1 MIGNRFSRLKR
12 LIGPE
17 RLDLLRSKTVTVVGL
32 GAVGGYAL
40 EGLARAGIN
49 HFRLVDF
56 DKVCLTNINRQVLAL
71 ESTLGRPK
79 VEVARDRVKDINP
92 DCRVETLDLF
102 VDAETVDQ
110 VLFPQPDLIIDAIDS
125 LNPKIEL
132 LVRITEQ
139 GIPVIS
145 SMGAALRTDPT
156 LIRVDDIMDSWK
168 CPMAK
173 RIRKRLRRRGVEA
186 GIPCVYSTE
195 DVDFAHS
202 GVEIVDE
209 QGQGHDQGIERG
221 RVRQVLGSLPTVT
234 AIFGLTIANLA
245 ILQLSSL
252 HRKK

>member
-1 MIGNRFSRLKR
+1 MDRFTRLKR
-12 LIGPE
+12 LIGPD
-17 RLDLLRSKTVTVVGL
+17 RHALLQTKTVTVVGL

-40 EGLARAGIN
+40 EGLARSGIN

-56 DKVCLTNINRQVLAL
+56 DKVCLTNINRQILAL
-71 ESTLGRPK
+71 DSTLNRPK
-79 VEVARDRVKDINP
+79 VEVAMERVRDINP
-92 DCRVETLDLF
+92 DCQVETLELF
-102 VDAETVDQ
+102 VDSETVDK
-110 VLFPQPDLIIDAIDS
+110 VLDPQPDLIIDAIDS

-132 LVRITEQ
+132 LVRVKEQ

-156 LIRVDDIMDSWK
+156 LIRVDDVMDSWR

-173 RIRKRLRRRGVEA
+173 RVRKRLRRRGVEG

-195 DVDFAHS
+195 EVDFAHS

-209 QGQGHDQGIERG
+209 GPDQGIERG
-221 RVRQVLGSLPTVT
+221 RIRQVLGSLPTVT

-245 ILQLSSL
+245 ILQLSVEENVP
-252 HRKK
+252 

>member
-17 RLDLLRSKTVTVVGL
+17 RLDILRSKTVTIVGL

-40 EGLARAGIN
+40 EGLARAGVN

-56 DKVCLTNINRQVLAL
+56 DKVCLTNINRQILAL
-71 ESTLGRPK
+71 ESTIGRPK
-79 VEVARDRVKDINP
+79 VEVAVERVKDINP
-92 DCRVETLDLF
+92 DCSIETLDIF
-102 VDAETVDQ
+102 VDEDTVSQ
-110 VLFPQPDLIIDAIDS
+110 VLDPEPDLVIDAIDS

-132 LVRITEQ
+132 LVRITEK

-173 RIRKRLRRRGVEA
+173 RVRKRLRRRGVEG

-195 DVDFAHS
+195 DIEVAYS

-209 QGQGHDQGIERG
+209 LGQGRDQGIERG

-234 AIFGLTIANLA
+234 AIFGLTIANHA
-245 ILQLSSL
+245 ILQLSSI
-252 HRKK
+252 RK

>member
-1 MIGNRFSRLKR
+1 MADDRFARLKR

-17 RLDLLRSKTVTVVGL
+17 RLDVLRSRTVTIVGL

-40 EGLARAGIN
+40 EGLARSGVN

-56 DKVCLTNINRQVLAL
+56 DQVSLTNINRQVLAL
-71 ESTLGRPK
+71 ESTVGRPK
-79 VEVARDRVKDINP
+79 VEVARDRVRDINP
-92 DCRVETLDLF
+92 DCQVEILNLF
-102 VDAETVDQ
+102 VDAETVGQ
-110 VLFPQPDLIIDAIDS
+110 VLDPQPDLIIDAIDS
-125 LNPKIEL
+125 LNSKIEL

-156 LIRVDDIMDSWK
+156 LIRVDDIMDTWK

-173 RIRKRLRRRGVEA
+173 RIRKRLRRRGVEG

-195 DVDFAHS
+195 DIDFAYS

-209 QGQGHDQGIERG
+209 PEQGHDQGIERG
-221 RVRQVLGSLPTVT
+221 RVRQILGSLPTVT

-252 HRKK
+252 EKEK

>member
-1 MIGNRFSRLKR
+1 VIGNRFSRLKR
-12 LIGPE
+12 LVGPE
-17 RLDLLRSKTVTVVGL
+17 RLALLRSKTVTIIGL

-40 EGLARAGIN
+40 EGLARSGVN

-56 DKVCLTNINRQVLAL
+56 DKICLTNINRQVLAL

-79 VEVARDRVKDINP
+79 VEVARDRVRDINP
-92 DCRVETLDLF
+92 DCHVETLDLF

-110 VLFPQPDLIIDAIDS
+110 VLYPESDLIIDAIDS

-139 GIPVIS
+139 GLPVIS

-156 LIRVDDIMDSWK
+156 LIRVDDIMNSWK

-173 RIRKRLRRRGVEA
+173 RVRKRLRRRGVEG

-195 DVDFAHS
+195 DIDFAYS
-202 GVEIVDE
+202 GVEIGDE
-209 QGQGHDQGIERG
+209 LGQGHDQGIERG
-221 RVRQVLGSLPTVT
+221 RVRQVLGSLPTIT

-245 ILQLSSL
+245 ILQLSSIDQE
-252 HRKK
+252 